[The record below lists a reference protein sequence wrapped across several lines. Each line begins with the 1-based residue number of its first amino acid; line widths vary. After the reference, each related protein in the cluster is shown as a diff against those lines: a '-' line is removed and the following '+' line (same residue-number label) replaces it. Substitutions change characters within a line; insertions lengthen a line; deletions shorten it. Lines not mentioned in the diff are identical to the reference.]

1 MFHLPEPDF
10 HKKGI
15 FTVMLKRLVES
26 SLKINELIS
35 QNIHITIPELADQIG
50 IITSAVDKQTAN
62 LKKEGI
68 IERNG
73 PDKGG
78 DWKIIK
84 QKK

>member
-1 MFHLPEPDF
+1 
-10 HKKGI
+10 
-15 FTVMLKRLVES
+15 LKS
-26 SLKINELIS
+26 SLKIIELIS

-50 IITSAVDKQTAN
+50 IKTRAIENKQIAN
-62 LKKEGI
+62 MKKEGI

-78 DWKIIK
+78 YWKIIK